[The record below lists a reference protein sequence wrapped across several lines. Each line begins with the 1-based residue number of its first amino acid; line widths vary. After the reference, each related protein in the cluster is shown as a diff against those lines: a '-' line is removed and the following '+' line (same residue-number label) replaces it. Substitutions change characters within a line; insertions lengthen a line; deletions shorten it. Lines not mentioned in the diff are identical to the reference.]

1 MYIDFKNS
9 FVYKADTV
17 LGIIAGILSLY
28 MYIFLWRA
36 MLGESAAL
44 SEMVTYQAFGIFLG
58 FCYDSGVASLVGGR
72 VMDGAIVMDFI
83 KPYNYAASM
92 LCGSLGRMTGNL
104 VKKGIPYLAAAFL
117 TTGFQVRMQTAMLL
131 PFLLIMAGNMF
142 LYWLIFFCVGLLHFM
157 LVSAGWFERVMKD
170 VIKLLGGSVIPLWM
184 FSGFLSGTASLFPFW
199 ILFQLPQ
206 SMLAGTAALDELGK
220 PICMLFV
227 WIAVLTATAY
237 LLWKL
242 AVRRITVQGG

>member
-1 MYIDFKNS
+1 
-9 FVYKADTV
+9 
-17 LGIIAGILSLY
+17 
-28 MYIFLWRA
+28 
-36 MLGESAAL
+36 
-44 SEMVTYQAFGIFLG
+44 
-58 FCYDSGVASLVGGR
+58 
-72 VMDGAIVMDFI
+72 MDFI

-92 LCGSLGRMTGNL
+92 FCGSLGRMAGNL

-117 TTGFQVRMQTAMLL
+117 TTGFQVRMQAAMLL
-131 PFLLIMAGNMF
+131 PFHLIMAGNMF

-170 VIKLLGGSVIPLWM
+170 FIKLLGGSVIPLWM
-184 FSGFLSGTASLFPFW
+184 FPEFLSGTASLLPFW

-227 WIAVLTATAY
+227 WIAVLTATAFF
-237 LLWKL
+237 LWKL